1 MLIEMR
7 STDEQYQNAIAND
20 DESPENLQAIERLL
34 RNKVR
39 AKLKLPQLIG
49 SKISPTP
56 QQQAQGLGINPAY
69 DLPSSVTEVKGSNS
83 VLQTLLFPKEFER
96 KASGLST
103 GARTSIQ
110 ETGRN
115 TLYLAFGMLE
125 WFESESSDV
134 HFISPLL
141 LYPVSIERE
150 SVRGQYRYCIKAHE
164 DEVEVNPCLRERL
177 KRDFGIDLPDF
188 QEANSPDAYF
198 QEVAQLIEGLNRWQV
213 RRFVTV
219 SLFSFG
225 NFALY
230 KDIEK
235 WESGGLASH
244 PIVSSL
250 LGGGN
255 TETHDTFKIPSDYEV
270 DKPEISGRVPLI
282 ISETDASQFSAIV
295 DVMDG
300 KNLVI
305 EGPPGT
311 GKSQTITNLIAA
323 ALAKGKTVLFVAE
336 KMAAVEVVRDRLDA
350 VGLRDFCLEIHS
362 TNKPKVD
369 VYREIKARCERGDVT
384 QSANYDDIER
394 EYLKNR
400 QQLTDYVE
408 LLNQPFGSMG
418 DENKIRRISWG
429 SKSRKQMLK

>member
-1 MLIEMR
+1 LQTLPEPDSTPPDENSEQFQRMLIEMR
-7 STDEQYQNAIAND
+7 STDEQYQSAIAND

-34 RNKVR
+34 RDKVR
-39 AKLKLPQLIG
+39 AKLNLPKLIG
-49 SKISPTP
+49 SKITPTP

-69 DLPSSVTEVKGSNS
+69 DLPSSVTEVKGSNLI
-83 VLQTLLFPKEFER
+83 LQTLLFPKEFER
-96 KASGLST
+96 KASRLLAD
-103 GARTSIQ
+103 ARTSIQ
-110 ETGRN
+110 ETGQN
-115 TLYLAFGMLE
+115 TFYLAFGMLE
-125 WFESESSDV
+125 WFEPESSDV
-134 HFISPLL
+134 RFSPLL

-150 SVRGQYRYCIKAHE
+150 SVRGQYRYFIKANE

-177 KRDFGIDLPDF
+177 KRVFGIELPEF
-188 QEANSPDAYF
+188 QDAANTDSSPDAYF
-198 QEVAQLIEGLNRWQV
+198 REVAQLIERVNRWQV
-213 RRFVTV
+213 RRFVTL

-225 NFALY
+225 NFVLY
-230 KDIEK
+230 KDIDPAK
-235 WESGGLASH
+235 WANDGLASH

-270 DKPEISGRVPLI
+270 DKSEISDRVPLI

-362 TNKPKVD
+362 TNK
-369 VYREIKARCERGDVT
+369 VT
-384 QSANYDDIER
+384 TQDKKKE
-394 EYLKNR
+394 
-400 QQLTDYVE
+400 
-408 LLNQPFGSMG
+408 
-418 DENKIRRISWG
+418 
-429 SKSRKQMLK
+429 